1 MFGEMRTFTGI
12 ICLFVVI
19 TILWLGIFKNLKKG
33 IKPVLGEKCRCIK
46 NFAARFIQSIYG
58 HWI

>member
-12 ICLFVVI
+12 IYLFVVI
-19 TILWLGIFKNLKKG
+19 TILWLGIFKNPKKG
-33 IKPVLGEKCRCIK
+33 IKPVLGEKCICIK
-46 NFAARFIQSIYG
+46 NFAAHFIQSIYG